1 MRLCKWF
8 SVALVL
14 VVWLL
19 LAPSGTHAQ
28 TDLACD
34 DLGPPG
40 VPPEYFVGVGN
51 AFYDQ
56 GEYALT
62 VVAYTCAID
71 LDAEYAPAYVNR
83 GFAYATQRDDVAAMA
98 DYNRALEIDESLVA
112 AYNNRGML
120 YMSQGNFGLAI
131 NDFTLA
137 VSLDP
142 DYAIGYHNRGLV
154 HAAEGNYDL
163 AIADFEQAIALDPE
177 YAAPYA
183 SLGAVYS
190 ALSLDSYQQYT
201 DMTQTRLPG
210 GEPDTII
217 NALDASQESGN
228 FAIWLAFLTPAQ

>member
-1 MRLCKWF
+1 MRLCKRCGL
-8 SVALVL
+8 ALVL
-14 VVWLL
+14 VVWVLL
-19 LAPSGTHAQ
+19 IPSGSHAQ
-28 TDLACD
+28 TDVTCD

-71 LDAEYAPAYVNR
+71 LDGTYALAYVNR
-83 GFAYATQRDDVAAMA
+83 GFAYVTQRDDAAAMA
-98 DYNRALEIDESLVA
+98 DYNRALEIDEALVA

-131 NDFTLA
+131 NDFTLTVA
-137 VSLDP
+137 LNP
-142 DYAIGYHNRGLV
+142 DYAVGYHNRGLV

-163 AIADFEQAIALDPE
+163 AITDFEQAMALDPA

-190 ALSLDSYQQYT
+190 ALSLNSYQQYT
-201 DMTQTRLPG
+201 DMVQARLPG
-210 GEPDTII
+210 GEPDTIF
-217 NALDASQESGN
+217 NALDASQASGN
-228 FAIWLAFLTPAQ
+228 FTIWLAFLTPAY